1 MNKCSVCHNKL
12 PKDKIGREVCSKK
25 CSGSLGGRAKTSK
38 PKGFAVNRELA
49 SRAGKMSKPYSKKER
64 PNASAN

>member
-12 PKDKIGREVCSKK
+12 PKDKIGREVCSNRCAGSIGGSKK
-25 CSGSLGGRAKTSK
+25 SPL
-38 PKGFAVNRELA
+38 KGYGTNRDLA
-49 SRAGKMSKPYSKKER
+49 SKHGKMSKPYSKKER